1 MDYTIG
7 ESTTLDVEGIQ
18 TVESLFPDV
27 IAECG
32 QVVYHLTNIVAADYD
47 SDLIVTDLGRTGFS
61 ERLQS
66 TDYASLALSEGLSH
80 KIGLS
85 IDIDPAAFNL
95 PAQVYYLQYSAQL

>member
-1 MDYTIG
+1 M
-7 ESTTLDVEGIQ
+7 
-18 TVESLFPDV
+18 ESLFPEV
-27 IAECG
+27 ITECG
-32 QVVYHLTNIVAADYD
+32 EVVYHLTNIVAADYD
-47 SDLIVTDLGRTGFS
+47 ADSTITDLGRLGFS